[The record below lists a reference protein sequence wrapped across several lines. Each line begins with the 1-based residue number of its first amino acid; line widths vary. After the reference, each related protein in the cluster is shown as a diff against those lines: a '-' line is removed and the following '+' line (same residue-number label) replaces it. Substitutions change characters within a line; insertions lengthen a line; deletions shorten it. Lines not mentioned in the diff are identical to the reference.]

1 MAGEKRRSPR
11 KALRYPGELDVGD
24 GSALRKCLLS
34 DISDTGARVM
44 IEKPDEVPDLVMLLL
59 GHERGARRRCRIV
72 WREPKQLGLEFVKEP
87 VVKPPQPRRVGFKD
101 GH

>member
-11 KALRYPGELDVGD
+11 KHLRYPGEIDIGD

-44 IEKPDEVPDLVMLLL
+44 IEKPDEIPDKVMLLL
-59 GHERGARRRCRIV
+59 GHERGARRRCKVV
-72 WREPKQLGLEFVKEP
+72 WREDKQIGLEFLKDP
-87 VVKPPQPRRVGFKD
+87 AAKAPPRMGRGYKDRR
-101 GH
+101 